1 MKIFKMFALAA
12 VVLFTVACGKDNN
25 NPGTTGG
32 NNTEIAGFDAIE
44 KEWKLISVDGVANDF
59 SVYISFTDGIFF
71 LYQQVYSWDYVLY
84 EGQYT
89 IDGGVLNGTYVDGSS
104 WKTPYTGGVSE
115 DGQYLILKSKEATP
129 VTYMYEAC
137 TIPDEVFDEA
147 TGTRAEEIVPFL

>member
-25 NPGTTGG
+25 NTTGG
-32 NNTEIAGFDAIE
+32 NNNEISGFDAIE

-59 SVYISFTDGIFF
+59 SVYISFTDGLFF

-89 IDGGVLNGTYVDGSS
+89 VEGGVLNGTYTDGSE
-104 WKTPYTGGVSE
+104 WKTAYTGGVSE
-115 DGQYLILKSKEATP
+115 DGQFLTLMSKETTP
-129 VTYMYEAC
+129 VTYIYEAC